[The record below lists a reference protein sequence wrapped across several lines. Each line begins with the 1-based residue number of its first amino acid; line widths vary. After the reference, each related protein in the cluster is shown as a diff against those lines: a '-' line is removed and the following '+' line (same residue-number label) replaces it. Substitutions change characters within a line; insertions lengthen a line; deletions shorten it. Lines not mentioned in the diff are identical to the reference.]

1 MSTTF
6 TLISL
11 GSRGV
16 GKTVFL
22 ASNCAEILRDSDKKK
37 DAENLWF
44 ECEDPE
50 FQEKIEKLVGYVV
63 RTGQYPPPT
72 FKIEDFVFSLKQK
85 SLGGNK
91 TLCQFRWI
99 DLPGEWCDNQSPEFQ
114 SVLLQSHGCC
124 VFVDVHALLND
135 AAYLESV
142 EAMIDQVE
150 AISSVVNHNNLR
162 YPLALIC
169 TKCDL
174 IDLNAINLLKL
185 ETKLIPLIK
194 RLESINA
201 HYRRFYSPISIL
213 DQPHDGILNFKDAN
227 APLLWLITE
236 LQKLHGSQVELN
248 LGNSLNQMMSNSTQL
263 GAKDSRLNAAAKS
276 KFASL
281 TKWKTLSS
289 PQKAIFAILAACG
302 VLSAGLA
309 LSLQLDVLKPKTVA
323 TTVPA
328 STTPRQN
335 IDKNEAVLRIDPSNR
350 EAITQVVDSYLEL
363 GQTDQAIAR
372 LEKIT
377 TAQPNDIDTSLKLA
391 ELYRLTGQNSKE
403 ENIYDKVL
411 SREKNHIPALIAK
424 ASLRKEKGDLK
435 TASILFEKA
444 EKIAPTKNIKT
455 MIKELSGL

>member
-22 ASNCAEILRDSDKKK
+22 ASNCAEILRSSEEKK
-37 DAENLWF
+37 DTEKLWF

-85 SLGGNK
+85 SIGSNK

-124 VFVDVHALLND
+124 VFVDVHALLHD
-135 AAYLESV
+135 EPYLESV
-142 EAMIDQVE
+142 DAMMNQVE

-174 IDLNAINLLKL
+174 IDLSAMGLLKL
-185 ETKLIPLIK
+185 ETKLIPIIK
-194 RLESINA
+194 RLEAINA
-201 HYRRFYSPISIL
+201 HYRRFYSPVPTLNQVHNGIL
-213 DQPHDGILNFKDAN
+213 DFKDAN

-236 LQKLHGSQVELN
+236 LQKLHGSDVEFN

-263 GAKDSRLNAAAKS
+263 SAKDSRLNAAS
-276 KFASL
+276 ESTFASF
-281 TKWKTLSS
+281 TKWKTLRS
-289 PQKAIFAILAACG
+289 QKAIFAILTACG
-302 VLSAGLA
+302 VLSAILA
-309 LSLQLDVLKPKTVA
+309 LSLQLDVLKPKTA
-323 TTVPA
+323 I
-328 STTPRQN
+328 TTPKQT
-335 IDKNEAVLRIDPSNR
+335 IDKYETVLRIDPSNR
-350 EAITQVVDSYLEL
+350 EAIAKVVDAYLER

-391 ELYRLTGQNSKE
+391 GLYGLTGQDSKE
-403 ENIYDKVL
+403 ESIYDQIL
-411 SREKNHIPALIAK
+411 NREKNHIPALIAK
-424 ASLRKEKGDLK
+424 ASLRKKKGDLK
-435 TASILFEKA
+435 AANLLFEKA